1 MMISMNKSKG
11 VLTLIYGKPEYA
23 RQAVNLA
30 RSIRLRDPNLPL
42 AVATDLDPALFEGMY
57 DYVIPWE
64 FKEWTGWLAKLDG
77 CAMTP
82 FDVTLYLD
90 SDMLVFESL
99 EKIFTHFAGCE
110 FGVIGQDVTNVVW
123 YKSMEKIRQ
132 VVPSET
138 YPIFNGGLYYFV
150 KGETAESVFR
160 NAKALHAHYDEL
172 QLKRNRRMDCD
183 QALVSLAMA
192 QAGLHAAPIVADG
205 SRIDAIWPNGMPV
218 ETDVIAGT
226 CYQIEGGVRVRRG
239 ILHYYGDAMSSYN
252 YVREEM
258 RLRAAF
264 ENSERKVRF
273 DALIR
278 LRALF
283 AWLMTPP
290 RGIRKLRVPIERR
303 LRSMRQG

>member
-1 MMISMNKSKG
+1 MNKSKG
-11 VLTLIYGKPEYA
+11 VLTIVYGSTKYA

-42 AVATDLDPALFEGMY
+42 AIVTDLDPASFEGMY
-57 DYVIPWE
+57 DHVISWK
-64 FKEWTGWLAKLDG
+64 FKNWTGWLAKLDA

-82 FDVTLYLD
+82 FDKTLYLD

-99 EKIFTHFAGCE
+99 EKIFAHFAGDE
-110 FGVIGQDVTNVVW
+110 FGVVGHDVTNVVW

-132 VVPSET
+132 VVPSQT

-150 KGETAESVFR
+150 KGEVAESIFR
-160 NAKALHAHYDEL
+160 NAKLLHARYDEL

-192 QAGLHAAPIVADG
+192 QAGLRAASTIADG

-218 ETDVIAGT
+218 ETDVIAGS
-226 CYQIEGGVRVRRG
+226 CYQIENGIRVRRG

-252 YVREEM
+252 YVREEL

-264 ENSERKVRF
+264 QHPNRIVRF

-278 LRALF
+278 IQALLV
-283 AWLMTPP
+283 WLATPP
-290 RGIRKLRVPIERR
+290 RGLLKMRAPIARR
-303 LRSMRQG
+303 LRTLRRSG

>member
-1 MMISMNKSKG
+1 MG
-11 VLTLIYGKPEYA
+11 
-23 RQAVNLA
+23 
-30 RSIRLRDPNLPL
+30 
-42 AVATDLDPALFEGMY
+42 
-57 DYVIPWE
+57 
-64 FKEWTGWLAKLDG
+64 
-77 CAMTP
+77 
-82 FDVTLYLD
+82 
-90 SDMLVFESL
+90 
-99 EKIFTHFAGCE
+99 
-110 FGVIGQDVTNVVW
+110 TN
-123 YKSMEKIRQ
+123 
-132 VVPSET
+132 
-138 YPIFNGGLYYFV
+138 YYFV
-150 KGETAESVFR
+150 KGETAEKVFR

-183 QALVSLAMA
+183 QALISLAMA
-192 QAGLHAAPIVADG
+192 QVGLHAAPTVADG
-205 SRIDAIWPNGMPV
+205 SRVDAIWPNGMPV

-226 CYQIEGGVRVRRG
+226 CYQIESGVRVRRG

-264 ENSERKVRF
+264 ENSERKVHF

-290 RGIRKLRVPIERR
+290 RGIRKLRAPIERW